1 MINYHVPSHGPIQR
15 QSRRKRTKSST
26 LTLTTNPPINPIN
39 HPTRNAHPNMIIHNL
54 RNPIPTHR
62 PNRPRQPHNIARRR
76 IATLRNIPVRVLPR
90 SILTQDQPL
99 AGLRPRR
106 RFEEPRVRGF
116 AGWWEAAV
124 RAGEVVWDG
133 SPQRGGARHLYW

>member
-1 MINYHVPSHGPIQR
+1 MQIPINE
-15 QSRRKRTKSST
+15 KSNGNHRNSQQQK

-39 HPTRNAHPNMIIHNL
+39 QSPGNPDPNMIIHNL

-62 PNRPRQPHNIARRR
+62 PDRPSKPHNIARRR

-90 SILTQDQPL
+90 PILAENQTL

-106 RFEEPRVRGF
+106 CFEKARVRGF
-116 AGWWEAAV
+116 ARRRQAAV

-133 SPQRGGARHLYW
+133 SPQRGGVRHL